1 MLTSVVGLTEGCMS
15 WVLVVKIGGVTRGV
29 FFNFRKSWN
38 SKKKEEVEGRERER
52 ERVNKLIENEDTAS
66 SDDGDGDFTADDLNI
81 SHGSSDTSHQTASLT
96 VHLSDS
102 LLYITYIHITHNA

>member
-1 MLTSVVGLTEGCMS
+1 VAFSSIFESPGTA
-15 WVLVVKIGGVTRGV
+15 K
-29 FFNFRKSWN
+29 RK
-38 SKKKEEVEGRERER
+38 KRLKGERER

-102 LLYITYIHITHNA
+102 LLCIIYIHITHNA

>member
-1 MLTSVVGLTEGCMS
+1 VLTSVVGLTEGCMS

-52 ERVNKLIENEDTAS
+52 ERERERVNKLIENEDTAS
-66 SDDGDGDFTADDLNI
+66 SFG
-81 SHGSSDTSHQTASLT
+81 
-96 VHLSDS
+96 
-102 LLYITYIHITHNA
+102 

>member
-1 MLTSVVGLTEGCMS
+1 
-15 WVLVVKIGGVTRGV
+15 
-29 FFNFRKSWN
+29 
-38 SKKKEEVEGRERER
+38 
-52 ERVNKLIENEDTAS
+52 VNKLIENEDTAS

-102 LLYITYIHITHNA
+102 LLYIIYIHITHNA

>member
-1 MLTSVVGLTEGCMS
+1 MS

-52 ERVNKLIENEDTAS
+52 ERERESEQIN
-66 SDDGDGDFTADDLNI
+66 
-81 SHGSSDTSHQTASLT
+81 
-96 VHLSDS
+96 
-102 LLYITYIHITHNA
+102 

>member
-15 WVLVVKIGGVTRGV
+15 WVLVVVKIGGVTRGV

-52 ERVNKLIENEDTAS
+52 ERERE
-66 SDDGDGDFTADDLNI
+66 
-81 SHGSSDTSHQTASLT
+81 
-96 VHLSDS
+96 
-102 LLYITYIHITHNA
+102 